1 LDIIGII
8 HKNLASD
15 IAQLNNIIITH
26 LITKETLV
34 EEVGKHLLE
43 VGGKRIRPLL
53 TILTS
58 KMFGYSGNDNIKLAS
73 AVEFIHA
80 ATLLHDDVVDDS
92 AMRRFKPTA
101 NVIWGSKS
109 SILVGDFLF
118 SQSFRLMVASNSI
131 KSMQS
136 LAQASAV
143 ISEGEVSQLVK
154 LKERRLITIDEYH
167 QIIMAKTA
175 ELFGASCEVGAI
187 IAGQA
192 DDICIIMRDFG
203 RYLGN
208 IFQIIDDLFDYLG
221 SSKQIGKNVGDDFL
235 EGKVTLPLIFLYT
248 KLEDAEQFKIDK
260 MIQASERS
268 LEEFEVV
275 QKLMIKYEIEEQIID
290 YLSDI
295 RQNANQ
301 LLQQVTLQNIYK
313 EHLAALLEFTLT
325 RSY

>member
-1 LDIIGII
+1 MDIIGII
-8 HKNLASD
+8 HKDLAND
-15 IAQLNNIIITH
+15 ITQLNDVIISH
-26 LITKETLV
+26 LITKEPLV
-34 EEVGKHLLE
+34 AEVGKHLLE

-58 KMFGYSGNDNIKLAS
+58 KIFDYNGNNNIKLAS

-154 LKERRLITIDEYH
+154 LKERRLITIDEYTE
-167 QIIMAKTA
+167 IIMAKTA

-192 DDICIIMRDFG
+192 DDVCLIMRNFG
-203 RYLGN
+203 KYLGE

-221 SSKQIGKNVGDDFL
+221 SSKQLGKNVADDFL
-235 EGKVTLPLIFLYT
+235 EGKVTLPLIFLYN
-248 KLEDAEQFKIDK
+248 KMDNSEQIKIEK
-260 MIQASERS
+260 MIQASDRS
-268 LEEFEVV
+268 LEEFAVI

-290 YLSDI
+290 YLINI
-295 RQNANQ
+295 RQKANQ
-301 LLQQVTLQNIYK
+301 LLQQIKPQNIYK
-313 EHLAALLEFTLT
+313 QHLAALLEFTLT

>member
-1 LDIIGII
+1 MDIIGII
-8 HKNLASD
+8 HKDLASD

-26 LITKETLV
+26 LITKEALV
-34 EEVGKHLLE
+34 GEVGKHLLE

-58 KMFGYSGNDNIKLAS
+58 KVFGYSGNDNIKLAS

-235 EGKVTLPLIFLYT
+235 EGKVTLPLIFLYP
-248 KLEDAEQFKIDK
+248 KLEDADQFKIDK

-301 LLQQVTLQNIYK
+301 LLQQVTPQNIYK